1 MSERERTRNGA
12 PFPDRAAGIGTQK
25 NPLWIRFGWEI
36 SCRLSFYLT
45 QQFIRHF
52 SRHTYLW
59 EPSRVA
65 STPPLR
71 AFVSLWWF
79 NPSLHTEIPH
89 CWHTSKHKA
98 SRITRRS
105 FPCSCDAP
113 GKETQ
118 RSASYLLVVEM
129 WFGFLFW
136 EAATTRS
143 LQISCWGIYQEGVTC
158 FPSIF
163 SHLFTLNTP
172 LCSLSLLIQKRPSR
186 AIKVAAPSYI
196 CIILNQNNSAFW
208 EESSILYTTSGFK
221 NFGIL
226 SLLSRVSEIISIWK

>member
-1 MSERERTRNGA
+1 M
-12 PFPDRAAGIGTQK
+12 
-25 NPLWIRFGWEI
+25 LWC
-36 SCRLSFYLT
+36 SK
-45 QQFIRHF
+45 
-52 SRHTYLW
+52 
-59 EPSRVA
+59 
-65 STPPLR
+65 
-71 AFVSLWWF
+71 
-79 NPSLHTEIPH
+79 PSLHTEIPH
-89 CWHTSKHKA
+89 CWHISKHKA

-113 GKETQ
+113 GKGTQ
-118 RSASYLLVVEM
+118 SSAPYLLVVEM

-136 EAATTRS
+136 EAATRS

-196 CIILNQNNSAFW
+196 CIILNQNNPAFW
-208 EESSILYTTSGFK
+208 EESSILYTTSGFLWDRIVTIDSFWNYFYLK
-221 NFGIL
+221 IVHIRNHKSHL
-226 SLLSRVSEIISIWK
+226 KHY